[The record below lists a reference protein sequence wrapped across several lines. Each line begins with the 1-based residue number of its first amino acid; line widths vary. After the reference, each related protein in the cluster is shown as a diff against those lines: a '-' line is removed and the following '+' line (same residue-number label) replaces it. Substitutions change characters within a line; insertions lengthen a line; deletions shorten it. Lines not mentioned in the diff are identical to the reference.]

1 MIDSMRDVHEGFH
14 EGELSVQRRAGVAGE
29 AARLRG
35 MLAPAQLRSGVS
47 QFLADRTFAAI
58 TGRDV
63 DGRLWI
69 TPLVGPPGFLRAVSP
84 DVLHVQALPTEGA
97 PLRRLPEHQ
106 PVGLIVVEFTTRRRL
121 RINGTLIRADASG
134 LYVGV
139 EQLYGNCPQYIQGR
153 HLHTAPD
160 SAVSAG
166 PARRGSALT
175 HDDIAL
181 VRRSDTFLIGT
192 THPTRG
198 NDASHRGGS
207 PGFVRAENGQLWW
220 PDYSGNNMFNT
231 LGNLSTDPTATLVFL
246 DFATGRSLHLS
257 GHAELEWTRPGV
269 TGDDDGTGRR
279 VRFYPQRLVA
289 DLELPLRADAV
300 AAAPGNPPLTD

>member
-1 MIDSMRDVHEGFH
+1 
-14 EGELSVQRRAGVAGE
+14 
-29 AARLRG
+29 
-35 MLAPAQLRSGVS
+35 MLAPARLRSGVV
-47 QFLADRTFAAI
+47 QFLAERTFAAI

-84 DVLHVQALPTEGA
+84 DVLHVQALPTEGT

-106 PVGLIVVEFTTRRRL
+106 PVGMIVIEFATRRRL
-121 RINGTLIRADASG
+121 RINGTLTHTDESG
-134 LYVGV
+134 LYIDV
-139 EQLYGNCPQYIQGR
+139 EQVYGNCPQYIQSR
-153 HLHTAPD
+153 HLHSAPD
-160 SAVSAG
+160 PAVSAG

-181 VRRSDTFLIGT
+181 VRRSDTFLVGT

-207 PGFVRAENGQLWW
+207 PGFVRAENGRLWW

-231 LGNLSTDPTATLVFL
+231 LGNLRTDPTASLLFL
-246 DFATGRSLHLS
+246 DFTTGRSLHLS

-279 VRFYPQRLVA
+279 VHFYPEHLVA
-289 DLELPLRADAV
+289 DLELPLRADSV
-300 AAAPGNPPLTD
+300 AATPGNPPLTD